1 MVRRIALWQVA
12 HYQQRLKQGYNKGI
26 KARAFMPRD
35 LVLKKVFGSMKNPA
49 WGKLGRNW
57 GGPY

>member
-1 MVRRIALWQVA
+1 MGRRIALWQVA

-26 KARAFMPRD
+26 KARAFMPGD

-49 WGKLGRNW
+49 WGKLGT
-57 GGPY
+57 